1 MVPCSNRQQFTIF
14 HHTSPYFIFHRL
26 FGRCLAGQTALHMAC
41 ACGALPLVSALLK
54 AGANPNLCDRTG
66 ASCVAMAASAGH
78 THVLQKLLR
87 FA

>member
-1 MVPCSNRQQFTIF
+1 
-14 HHTSPYFIFHRL
+14 
-26 FGRCLAGQTALHMAC
+26 MAC

-78 THVLQKLLR
+78 AHVLQKLLSKLDLPD
-87 FA
+87 FIAESLQNLLNFCAFSCSI